1 MFIGQGERSMSHDY
15 PVDKLFDKLFRLLL
29 AVIGLVPWAVGLH
42 MDVKRR
48 KEKKKRE
55 RRHNT
60 NLHSQRATK
69 GKAANASGQH
79 SEDRH
84 RDSSGDNPRVR
95 D

>member
-1 MFIGQGERSMSHDY
+1 MAHDY

-29 AVIGLVPWAVGLH
+29 AVIGLVPWAVGLR
-42 MDVKRR
+42 MDIKRR

-55 RRHNT
+55 RKHNT
-60 NLHSQRATK
+60 NLHSQGTAK
-69 GKAANASGQH
+69 AKAANAGGQH

-84 RDSSGDNPRVR
+84 RDSSRDNPRVR